1 MVAMM
6 NRFAREADERR
17 GMPRVSV
24 GGFDAPGRGEPGPL
38 EPVAPAEI
46 VMFDEDDDEDE
57 DEDFGDDEGDDDVA
71 DDDADL
77 DDDEDF
83 LDDEGDE
90 ELDDDGFED
99 DEEDD
104 EDEEL

>member
-24 GGFDAPGRGEPGPL
+24 GGFDTPGRGEPGPL
-38 EPVAPAEI
+38 EPVTPAEI
-46 VMFDEDDDEDE
+46 VMFDEDDDED
-57 DEDFGDDEGDDDVA
+57 
-71 DDDADL
+71 
-77 DDDEDF
+77 F

-90 ELDDDGFED
+90 DLDDDGFED